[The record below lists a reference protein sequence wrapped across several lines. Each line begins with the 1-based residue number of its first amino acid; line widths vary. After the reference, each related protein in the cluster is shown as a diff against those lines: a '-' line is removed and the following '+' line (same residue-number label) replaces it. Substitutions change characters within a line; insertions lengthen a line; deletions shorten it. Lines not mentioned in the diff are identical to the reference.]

1 MMPRFAR
8 GVELRPRSSISA
20 LNSVWV
26 STHRWAAMLITS
38 ASISLLAGC
47 DHYPPAED
55 VASCAAAR
63 FGTQHG
69 AFNIAERTGSMFS
82 AREYT
87 ITYRKAGS
95 PDFGVVV
102 YYRRRGPVTT
112 QVEISYGNHAEI
124 AGAVDAIKYC
134 AQPR

>member
-1 MMPRFAR
+1 M
-8 GVELRPRSSISA
+8 RPRSSISTPS
-20 LNSVWV
+20 SVSEFCV
-26 STHRWAAMLITS
+26 STNRWAAML
-38 ASISLLAGC
+38 AACLSIALLAGC
-47 DHYPPAED
+47 ERYPPAED
-55 VASCAAAR
+55 VASCAAR

-69 AFNIAERTGSMFS
+69 SFSVVERPDSMSS

-87 ITYRKAGS
+87 ITYQKAGS
-95 PDFGVVV
+95 PDFAVVV
-102 YYRRRGPVTT
+102 YHRRRGPVTT